1 MVATIAS
8 TFAAVAVAIV
18 VLLISCQIRA
28 SCISIRRHEEP
39 PVKPPETRGARMAS
53 VEITLALGARA
64 AQSTMSS
71 IGPSSCGTVIEE
83 MEMEME
89 MEVFEM
95 EQQLRREREPQ
106 ELAMSRVTILRV

>member
-1 MVATIAS
+1 
-8 TFAAVAVAIV
+8 
-18 VLLISCQIRA
+18 
-28 SCISIRRHEEP
+28 
-39 PVKPPETRGARMAS
+39 MAS

-71 IGPSSCGTVIEE
+71 VGLSSCGIVIDE

>member
-1 MVATIAS
+1 
-8 TFAAVAVAIV
+8 
-18 VLLISCQIRA
+18 
-28 SCISIRRHEEP
+28 
-39 PVKPPETRGARMAS
+39 MAS

-71 IGPSSCGTVIEE
+71 VGLSSCGIVIDE

-106 ELAMSRVTILRV
+106 ELAMSRVTILRI

>member
-1 MVATIAS
+1 
-8 TFAAVAVAIV
+8 
-18 VLLISCQIRA
+18 
-28 SCISIRRHEEP
+28 
-39 PVKPPETRGARMAS
+39 MAS

-71 IGPSSCGTVIEE
+71 VGLSSCGIVIDEME